1 MMVPHGMR
9 IKEVTV
15 SRMRAERAVL
25 EAGEMRRPNK
35 VRE

>member
-1 MMVPHGMR
+1 MVPHGMR
-9 IKEVTV
+9 IKEVSV